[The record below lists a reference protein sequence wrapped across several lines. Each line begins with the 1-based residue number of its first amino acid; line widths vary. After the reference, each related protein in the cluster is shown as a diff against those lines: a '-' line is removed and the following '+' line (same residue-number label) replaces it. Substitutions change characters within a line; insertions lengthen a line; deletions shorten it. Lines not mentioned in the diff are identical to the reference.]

1 MEEDNNNLSLDMDM
15 FIDIPEE
22 DTSFVLEEEDEDE
35 ETKNTQDNPDEDLNE
50 DPEKVVEEES
60 SKKEENDDDDEE
72 KGDEPDSSSNPN
84 LFKSL
89 TELLHQKS
97 LLSSLDSD
105 VETEDDFVN
114 VFTKELDTQI
124 DKLLVERFGEENA
137 HFVKQGVPLEK
148 VQKNNE
154 EFKQLESITNETIS
168 SDPELQKRILY
179 QDFIN
184 RGYDEQKAV
193 KYVNR
198 SLELDAGEEDA
209 LEAIE
214 SIRERQTERVNLEN
228 QKILEQKTAQDK
240 AREDNIKLITK
251 EIDNMTEVISDF
263 PVSKN
268 VKAKVK
274 EAMFNVVGSNPD
286 TGESENTLMK
296 YRRENP
302 VEFDKK
308 LYYLFTVTNNFEN
321 FDLLN
326 SSSKSKAI
334 KDLEKAFH
342 STTAIKDP
350 GSPSYLQDPNSYD
363 IDLKGDEIPSEY

>member
-1 MEEDNNNLSLDMDM
+1 MEEDTNNLSLDMDM

-22 DTSFVLEEEDEDE
+22 DTSFVLEEDEDE
-35 ETKNTQDNPDEDLNE
+35 EIESPQDNPDEDLNE

-350 GSPSYLQDPNSYD
+350 GAPSYLQDPNSYE